1 MATASGFVLLVL
13 FCYTVRYIYIVMVHG
28 HVMFVTA
35 CMAGMAVSYSHLQS
49 DYGNHSRL
57 LTLWL
62 AMIGIRHVL
71 DGCVACDQK
80 MIILRA
86 QNLRFG
92 ELSQVQSQQP
102 TGIQSAPQQIMV
114 RAGTF
119 LSRGQ
124 FFASNRGMTPCAVVF
139 IWYRGFT
146 NGSPPP
152 SFAENS
158 TSYNSCVL
166 KLSRYQ
172 SQAR

>member
-1 MATASGFVLLVL
+1 
-13 FCYTVRYIYIVMVHG
+13 
-28 HVMFVTA
+28 
-35 CMAGMAVSYSHLQS
+35 
-49 DYGNHSRL
+49 
-57 LTLWL
+57 
-62 AMIGIRHVL
+62 MIGIRHVL

-114 RAGTF
+114 HAGTF

-172 SQAR
+172 SQARWKFAGQEHVPIRWLWSSTEWDAQLTQLNLAKALRPYHKSENLRPVPL